1 MWYKL
6 KDNTFEFSDYMH
18 FFDGDTD
25 YYCNGIF
32 FIPGFKAGMQSIIEM
47 ARMYR
52 QKGAFDFIDYF
63 GAFDFFVKEKDKCTF
78 FTGNGINRCFFY
90 NKEYVSDDMLE
101 IVKNSADVAFD
112 ESAVCQYFT
121 YGRIFFDKTY
131 IQDVYMTNSNC
142 YYTVKDGM
150 ITRHDKNIGD
160 LSAREK
166 GISPERFS
174 EILTDSLSDVKK
186 VLSLTGGFDSR
197 YVLSMFLKNPE
208 LIDTSICGSQTGH
221 ADFEISEKVAEKAG
235 VGYSQIYVQKPE
247 VTEEY
252 LVRNFFERNGYFNTL
267 NDGVFRLNEYLQM
280 KKDAGYECL
289 MTGDSGIFHKS
300 DEWPQYFPFY
310 NSPIYSVKRDYR
322 NIILCNRKGLPFSKK
337 FIKHFEDDQKKI
349 IDHLEANRRSI
360 NTKNCDWFSWYL
372 SRPASY
378 CPLYNNQSKIIASYP
393 PLLEYRCV
401 IYSYNLPRRK
411 RLMATGMKEYITSVN
426 NEMAAV
432 QTLSGSTTSSE
443 KKYRLKDIAAS
454 LMYIVKA
461 AGRLFCRIFMPD
473 ASVSHS
479 ITDWSCE
486 ADIRSLEIAE
496 KAVRFGKSEG
506 WLENNINVE
515 NIQYDILLKLIE
527 VFLFKEYREGNISR

>member
-18 FFDGDTD
+18 FSDGDTD

-52 QKGAFDFIDYF
+52 QKGAFDFIEYF
-63 GAFDFFVKEKDKCTF
+63 GAFVFFIKEKDKCTF

-101 IVKNSADVAFD
+101 IVKNSEDAAFD

-131 IQDVYMTNSNC
+131 IQDVYMSNSNC

-160 LSAREK
+160 LSDREK
-166 GISPERFS
+166 GISPKHFPK
-174 EILTDSLSDVKK
+174 ILTDSLSDVKK

-252 LVRNFFERNGYFNTL
+252 LVRNFLRGT
-267 NDGVFRLNEYLQM
+267 D
-280 KKDAGYECL
+280 
-289 MTGDSGIFHKS
+289 I
-300 DEWPQYFPFY
+300 
-310 NSPIYSVKRDYR
+310 
-322 NIILCNRKGLPFSKK
+322 
-337 FIKHFEDDQKKI
+337 
-349 IDHLEANRRSI
+349 SI
-360 NTKNCDWFSWYL
+360 
-372 SRPASY
+372 
-378 CPLYNNQSKIIASYP
+378 
-393 PLLEYRCV
+393 
-401 IYSYNLPRRK
+401 
-411 RLMATGMKEYITSVN
+411 
-426 NEMAAV
+426 
-432 QTLSGSTTSSE
+432 
-443 KKYRLKDIAAS
+443 
-454 LMYIVKA
+454 
-461 AGRLFCRIFMPD
+461 
-473 ASVSHS
+473 H
-479 ITDWSCE
+479 
-486 ADIRSLEIAE
+486 
-496 KAVRFGKSEG
+496 
-506 WLENNINVE
+506 
-515 NIQYDILLKLIE
+515 
-527 VFLFKEYREGNISR
+527 